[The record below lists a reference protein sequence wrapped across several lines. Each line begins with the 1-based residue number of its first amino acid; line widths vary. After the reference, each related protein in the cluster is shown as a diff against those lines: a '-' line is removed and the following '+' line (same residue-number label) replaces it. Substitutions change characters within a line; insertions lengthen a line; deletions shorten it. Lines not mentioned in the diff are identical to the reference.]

1 MQALWQAGQCEEG
14 SRTSSHAFDSL
25 SSSPT
30 VRARP
35 GSPGPPS
42 EQPGGGG
49 SGGDAG
55 WGPAL
60 SSPAR
65 RGYPQ
70 HRPCPEQPAPGNS
83 QDACASHRQD
93 CALVVLMEKKSMETI
108 AHPQSQLMG
117 NKSGSKCRCSEG
129 AVWEIFLL
137 GLVIAR
143 PVCVLQPNLVSI
155 TVCGP
160 DVVAGRKFW
169 KTRN

>member
-1 MQALWQAGQCEEG
+1 MGTCPVQPSEEG
-14 SRTSSHAFDSL
+14 
-25 SSSPT
+25 
-30 VRARP
+30 V
-35 GSPGPPS
+35 
-42 EQPGGGG
+42 
-49 SGGDAG
+49 
-55 WGPAL
+55 
-60 SSPAR
+60 
-65 RGYPQ
+65 Q

-83 QDACASHRQD
+83 QAACASHRQD
-93 CALVVLMEKKSMETI
+93 CALVVLTEKKSMETI
-108 AHPQSQLMG
+108 AHPQTQLMG

-160 DVVAGRKFW
+160 DVVAGRKFR